1 MPLARFFAASLT
13 VLALL
18 IVPVTT
24 ALAQEFKPYWV
35 QTHSPT
41 ELWSGGE
48 ASSKSFGPIRTWSY
62 LQVLEPQKGPRL
74 YVKNPLTDG
83 TAWVDA
89 KMVGP
94 TDAPPESYLAGGP
107 TVVKKIDLPGRTIGS
122 ARVREQ
128 PEVRDDNLVG
138 NLGHNSG
145 IRVIEEVVGGDN
157 ESWYRIA
164 DKQFIHADSV
174 RIPREPQQQRTG
186 RWIDADLQEPSMI
199 AMYEDGKIV
208 DAALALKGTR
218 DWETPIGTFTILR
231 RVANEIMNSET
242 LGIPRSAAGGYYLT
256 NVLFTQYF
264 TNDGSSFHF
273 NYWSGNFGYR
283 GSHGCLGL
291 NYDDAIF
298 LWHWADVGTVVDIHN

>member
-1 MPLARFFAASLT
+1 MSLARFFFALSTVIALT
-13 VLALL
+13 L
-18 IVPVTT
+18 VPV
-24 ALAQEFKPYWV
+24 ASAGAQGFKPYWV

-48 ASSKSFGPIRTWSY
+48 ASSISFGPIRTWSY
-62 LQVLEPQKGPRL
+62 LQVLEPQNGPRL

-83 TAWVDA
+83 TAWIDA
-89 KMVGP
+89 RMVGP
-94 TDAPPESYLAGGP
+94 SDEPPESYLKGG
-107 TVVKKIDLPGRTIGS
+107 VVVTKKIDLPARTVGS

-138 NLGHNSG
+138 NLGHNAG

-157 ESWYRIA
+157 EAWYRIA

-174 RIPREPQQQRTG
+174 RVPREPLNQRTG
-186 RWIDADLQEPSMI
+186 RWVDADLQEPAMI

-208 DAALALKGTR
+208 DAALTLKGTR
-218 DWETPIGTFTILR
+218 DWETPIGTFTIIR
-231 RVANEIMNSET
+231 RVASEIMNSET
-242 LGIPRSAAGGYYLT
+242 IGIPRSAPGGYYLT

-264 TNDGSSFHF
+264 TNDGSSFHY

-291 NYDDAIF
+291 NYDDSIF